1 MPVRATTVLAFALML
16 FSLACEHTTSSPNAS
31 APAAE
36 TKPVP
41 PLTDQ
46 WLGRWPGVEGT
57 YLDLARKGD
66 KYVVTISDLDGPKQF
81 EGVPAGDHIEFV
93 RNGKTESIHHGDGN
107 DAGMK
112 WMLDKKDCLV
122 IHTGEGFCR
131 D

>member
-1 MPVRATTVLAFALML
+1 MPVRATTVLAFALVVI
-16 FSLACEHTTSSPNAS
+16 SCACDPNAPNVIPPKS
-31 APAAE
+31 E

-57 YLDLARKGD
+57 YLDLAKKGD
-66 KYVVTISDLDGPKQF
+66 KYAVTISDLDGPKEF
-81 EGVPAGDHIEFV
+81 EGVPAGDHIEFT
-93 RNGKTESIHHGDGN
+93 RNGKSESIHHGDGK

-122 IHTGEGFCR
+122 IHAGEGFCR